1 MTATR
6 RRAIGE
12 IDWQGLRQRL
22 AGAAAAIDEA
32 LRLPPERARAVMDER
47 ARILARVPAAPP
59 QPGDALEVL
68 TFTLANER
76 YGIDA
81 RSVREIV
88 HLVDFTPVPGVP
100 DFIIGLVNLRG
111 EILVVVDLRSFL
123 GVTAKGLTDLSRV
136 IVLGGE
142 RAEFGVLA
150 DEAREVVTLRLDEV
164 GEPPESI
171 AGVGREYLRGVTEH
185 ALILLDG
192 AVLLNDARLF
202 VDQGPERD

>member
-22 AGAAAAIDEA
+22 AGAAAATEEA
-32 LRLPPERARAVMDER
+32 LRLSRERARAVMDER

-59 QPGDALEVL
+59 QAGDVL
-68 TFTLANER
+68 DVVTFALANER
-76 YGIDA
+76 YGIEA
-81 RSVREIV
+81 RYVREIV
-88 HLVDFTPVPGVP
+88 RLVDFTPVPGVP

-111 EILVVVDLRSFL
+111 EILVVVDLRRFL

-136 IVLGGE
+136 IVLGSGH
-142 RAEFGVLA
+142 AEFGVLA
-150 DEAREVVTLRLDEV
+150 DEVHEVTTLRVDEAH
-164 GEPPESI
+164 EPPESVV
-171 AGVGREYLRGVTEH
+171 GVGRAHLRGVTEH
-185 ALILLDG
+185 ALILLNG

-202 VDQGPERD
+202 VDQGPERN